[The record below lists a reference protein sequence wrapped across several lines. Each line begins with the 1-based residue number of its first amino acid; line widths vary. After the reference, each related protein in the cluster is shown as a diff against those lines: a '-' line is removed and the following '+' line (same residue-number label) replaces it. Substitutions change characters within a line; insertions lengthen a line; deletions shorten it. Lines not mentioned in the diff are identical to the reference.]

1 MTEHEHFD
9 KEDFRVRTAARS
21 YEDCLF
27 TGCLFSSA
35 DLRDCEFTDCRFERC
50 DLSMALLENT
60 SMRTVRFHEC
70 KLLGTSF
77 ENCNQ
82 ILFSPDFERCLL
94 DYASFRRAKLRKRL
108 FCGCSLRQADFSAA
122 DLSGAVFADCD
133 LDGATFDRTVLE
145 KTDFSTARNY
155 SIDPE
160 TNRIRRARF
169 SIGGLPGPARSIRY
183 RYFRNMRAI
192 NRTIAL
198 SLRTKQNTP
207 ETMSVILKLRMLSD
221 EDDCFLR
228 DYEVPYESTLEE
240 LHDFICNDLQYEKI
254 PESSFFEADREW
266 NRRREYTHADAGA
279 TGSDSS
285 ASRCRM
291 SENRL
296 SDILHRMHDRL
307 IFRFDPP
314 GDRAYYLEVIDTAE
328 AGAGKSYPNLL
339 LANGEAPDQ
348 FDPEAS
354 PRNRSIFEEAMG
366 DYNDFEGDDAYGD
379 DE

>member
-1 MTEHEHFD
+1 
-9 KEDFRVRTAARS
+9 
-21 YEDCLF
+21 
-27 TGCLFSSA
+27 
-35 DLRDCEFTDCRFERC
+35 
-50 DLSMALLENT
+50 
-60 SMRTVRFHEC
+60 
-70 KLLGTSF
+70 
-77 ENCNQ
+77 
-82 ILFSPDFERCLL
+82 
-94 DYASFRRAKLRKRL
+94 
-108 FCGCSLRQADFSAA
+108 
-122 DLSGAVFADCD
+122 
-133 LDGATFDRTVLE
+133 
-145 KTDFSTARNY
+145 
-155 SIDPE
+155 
-160 TNRIRRARF
+160 
-169 SIGGLPGPARSIRY
+169 
-183 RYFRNMRAI
+183 
-192 NRTIAL
+192 
-198 SLRTKQNTP
+198 
-207 ETMSVILKLRMLSD
+207 MSVILKLRMLSD

-285 ASRCRM
+285 AY
-291 SENRL
+291 
-296 SDILHRMHDRL
+296 RL

>member
-1 MTEHEHFD
+1 
-9 KEDFRVRTAARS
+9 
-21 YEDCLF
+21 
-27 TGCLFSSA
+27 
-35 DLRDCEFTDCRFERC
+35 
-50 DLSMALLENT
+50 
-60 SMRTVRFHEC
+60 
-70 KLLGTSF
+70 
-77 ENCNQ
+77 
-82 ILFSPDFERCLL
+82 
-94 DYASFRRAKLRKRL
+94 
-108 FCGCSLRQADFSAA
+108 
-122 DLSGAVFADCD
+122 
-133 LDGATFDRTVLE
+133 
-145 KTDFSTARNY
+145 
-155 SIDPE
+155 
-160 TNRIRRARF
+160 
-169 SIGGLPGPARSIRY
+169 
-183 RYFRNMRAI
+183 MRAI

-279 TGSDSS
+279 TGSASS

>member
-50 DLSMALLENT
+50 DLSMALLKNT

-122 DLSGAVFADCD
+122 DLSGAGFADCE

-145 KTDFSTARNY
+145 KTDFSPARNY

-169 SIGGLPGPARSIRY
+169 SIGGLPGLLGRY
-183 RYFRNMRAI
+183 DI
-192 NRTIAL
+192 DI
-198 SLRTKQNTP
+198 S
-207 ETMSVILKLRMLSD
+207 ET
-221 EDDCFLR
+221 
-228 DYEVPYESTLEE
+228 
-240 LHDFICNDLQYEKI
+240 
-254 PESSFFEADREW
+254 
-266 NRRREYTHADAGA
+266 
-279 TGSDSS
+279 
-285 ASRCRM
+285 
-291 SENRL
+291 
-296 SDILHRMHDRL
+296 
-307 IFRFDPP
+307 
-314 GDRAYYLEVIDTAE
+314 
-328 AGAGKSYPNLL
+328 
-339 LANGEAPDQ
+339 
-348 FDPEAS
+348 
-354 PRNRSIFEEAMG
+354 
-366 DYNDFEGDDAYGD
+366 
-379 DE
+379 